1 MRLVALVLF
10 VAFLCNAALPA
21 PVRAMSTATEIS
33 KGAAISQAIDRESLL
48 VDDPFLTNWVSGVGA
63 NLAKYRARE
72 DITYTFRI
80 INSDEIN
87 AFALPG
93 GFVHVDMG
101 LLNTVSSDDELAG
114 VMAHEM
120 GHVER
125 RHAVTLQEKANILGV
140 LIGVLSILSPIAYA
154 LGGYG
159 GDLAMNKFSRQ
170 DELQAD
176 QYGLLLMSRAG
187 YDPQA
192 MIDFMDQLRQMEETP
207 ETPTDKWME
216 GHPVPSD
223 RISHLEGY
231 PQLDRPTADQ
241 VAAQAIHDED
251 EGRYSYSQVRFE
263 QALKIDPNDALAA
276 QHLAQVQ
283 VALKNSDMHAGA
295 NAQFAAAFDADQAAR
310 TATAALVQSS
320 INITR
325 DDLAIARQ
333 QEKLGRQDS
342 ESLFTQLQ
350 SLSGGVPNLG
360 HPKKPDN
367 NLATAIAG
375 LNHVVQDI
383 NGTLD
388 LSSDV
393 MSAAPGLIDDN
404 LIMLHELAGPL
415 RDGTT
420 PPAVQS
426 VMQYY
431 PTIAAQLTTS
441 SDELVRAIDRARGAV
456 TSGTDGV
463 KLIKDYFILLDQID
477 TTSGDIK
484 DADMPRVR
492 AALTK
497 AQSAW
502 DEIKATALRADDEVY
517 AAQSRWLSAHLSLLD
532 LTSSPERYAAYRRAM
547 AYRFP
552 GVVTPDYATAQRS
565 AVSAGEV
572 GCLAW
577 LSFETKQPVDQ
588 LLAQEQA
595 TGEACE
601 DMALAKGLL
610 TESMEIGVGLL
621 YYDYIDKPHAPKQ
634 SSTPAK

>member
-1 MRLVALVLF
+1 MRLAALALSAVL
-10 VAFLCNAALPA
+10 LCNVASSVPAL
-21 PVRAMSTATEIS
+21 AMSTATEIS
-33 KGAAISQAIDRESLL
+33 KGGAISQEIDRESLL
-48 VDDPFLTNWVSGVGA
+48 VDDPFLTNWVNGIGS

-72 DITYTFRI
+72 DITYSFHI

-101 LLNTVSSDDELAG
+101 LLNTVSSDDELAA

-125 RHAVTLQEKANILGV
+125 RHAVTLEEKANILGV

-187 YDPQA
+187 YDPQS
-192 MIDFMDQLRQMEETP
+192 MVDFMDLLRQMEETP
-207 ETPTDKWME
+207 ETPTDKWLE
-216 GHPVPSD
+216 GHPEPSD
-223 RISHLEGY
+223 RIAHLEGY
-231 PQLDRPTADQ
+231 PQLDRPSADQ
-241 VAAQAIHDED
+241 VTAQAIHDED

-263 QALKIDPNDALAA
+263 QALKINASDALAA
-276 QHLAQVQ
+276 QHLSQVQ
-283 VALKNSDMHAGA
+283 IALKNDPAPSST
-295 NAQFAAAFDADQAAR
+295 NAQFAASFDADPSAR
-310 TATAALVQSS
+310 TATATLVQSP
-320 INITR
+320 INIAH

-333 QEKLGRQDS
+333 QEKLGHQDS

-360 HPKKPDN
+360 HPKTPNN
-367 NLATAIAG
+367 NLATAIAA
-375 LNHVVQDI
+375 LNHLVQDI

-388 LSSDV
+388 LTSDV
-393 MSAAPGLIDDN
+393 MATAPGLIDEN
-404 LIMLHELAGPL
+404 LRMLHELAGPL
-415 RDGTT
+415 RDGT
-420 PPAVQS
+420 PPAAAQT
-426 VMQYY
+426 VMQDY
-431 PTIAAQLTTS
+431 PAITAQLTTS
-441 SDELVRAIDRARGAV
+441 SDELVRAIDRARAAI
-456 TSGTDGV
+456 TSASDGV
-463 KLIKDYFILLDQID
+463 KLVKDYFVVLDQID

-492 AALTK
+492 AALNQ

-502 DEIKATALRADDEVY
+502 DDIKATALRADDEVY

-532 LTSSPERYAAYRRAM
+532 LTSSSERYADYRRAM
-547 AYRFP
+547 AFRFP
-552 GVVTPDYATAQRS
+552 GVITPDYATVQRG
-565 AVSAGEV
+565 ALPGGEI

-577 LSFETKQPVDQ
+577 LSYETKQPVDQ
-588 LLAQEQA
+588 LASQEQA
-595 TGEACE
+595 SGE
-601 DMALAKGLL
+601 
-610 TESMEIGVGLL
+610 T
-621 YYDYIDKPHAPKQ
+621 
-634 SSTPAK
+634 